1 MIRREIDKE
10 GNKASDH
17 VERSA
22 FFCTGTYYGSMRDI
36 GAYALIIQ
44 ANELASWGI
53 YAASAE
59 AQITIPADMDKSR
72 INSIRNHLK
81 RAVKRLSEEGFLIE
95 ELKIQGGIQTAV
107 KVPAVRVTAAGSE
120 RTKRLQNACLT
131 ARAGQDILLAG
142 WIGIEGTL
150 RIVGERERE
159 LRERFTPS
167 FIRQIKAYDDEIAGF
182 RKIAAAEEAGISF
195 IRQITEGGI
204 LAALWRLSQETGLGM
219 ELDMKKFAVRQETI
233 EVCEY
238 FRLNPYQLTSG
249 GSFLML
255 AEHGGAAAEA
265 LWRKGIAAAV
275 IGRLDGGNDKVIRNG
290 EDMRYID
297 RPAPDELMKVFD
309 RPADVI

>member
-1 MIRREIDKE
+1 MIQRDMDKDE
-10 GNKASDH
+10 NKASDH
-17 VERSA
+17 VGRTA
-22 FFCTGTYYGSMRDI
+22 LFCTGTYYGSMRDV
-36 GAYALIIQ
+36 GVYALIVQ
-44 ANELASWGI
+44 ANELASWGV

-72 INSIRNHLK
+72 INSIRNHMK
-81 RAVKRLSEEGFLIE
+81 RTVKRLSEEGFCIE
-95 ELKIQGGIQTAV
+95 SLKIQGDIQTAV
-107 KVPAVRVTAAGSE
+107 KVPAVRVAAAGTGE
-120 RTKRLQNACLT
+120 TKRPRSACLT

-142 WIGIEGTL
+142 WIGIEGML
-150 RIVGERERE
+150 RVAGERERE

-167 FIRQIKAYDDEIAGF
+167 FIRQIKSYDGEIAGF

-204 LAALWRLSQETGLGM
+204 FAALWRLSQETGLGM
-219 ELDMKKFAVRQETI
+219 ELDLKKIAVRQETI

-265 LWRKGIAAAV
+265 LRQKGIAAAV
-275 IGRLDGGNDKVIRNG
+275 IGQLNGGNDKVIRNG

-297 RPAPDELMKVFD
+297 RPAPDELMKIFG
-309 RPADVI
+309 RPADA